1 MAIVAPS
8 ATAGTAA
15 AVEPG
20 DPFLFLEFAWVDAAT
35 IQAKVA
41 ASAPTTAAR
50 ILMFD
55 SSGTLKWFS
64 FTGTQS
70 IAITTD
76 GVNGLETACFN
87 AEGEETDH
95 NYHVY
100 AVGKAD
106 GTVGFIL
113 TDTDDYSAGPFT
125 GWSMPTGYTYC
136 SAPAWYVYNDSSGD
150 LLGFEDSG
158 GLCGWLEDD
167 TARTILAAGA
177 ATTYADITGDY
188 RNLAPVWA
196 KSAHLRVWVP
206 SGATMDISADG
217 SVAQFPI
224 NVSDGECYDTFEYP
238 YADMHYKK
246 TGTGGPYIRCQGW
259 TR

>member
-55 SSGTLKWFS
+55 SSGDLKWFS

-76 GVNGLETACFN
+76 GVNGLETVCLN

-113 TDTDDYSAGPFT
+113 TDTDDFSAGPFT

-136 SAPAWYVYNDSSGD
+136 SAPAWYVRNDGSGNIMPFH
-150 LLGFEDSG
+150 GSG
-158 GLCGWLEDD
+158 GLCTYLGTGNNL
-167 TARTILAAGA
+167 TVLLSGT
-177 ATTYADITGDY
+177 ATTYTDITAG
-188 RNLAPVWA
+188 
-196 KSAHLRVWVP
+196 LRVYVP
-206 SGATMDISADG
+206 EWATDCVLSAFIGDNEYAYITPD
-217 SVAQFPI
+217 ST
-224 NVSDGECYDTFEYP
+224 YDTIYLGPEMTSTDVTYP
-238 YADMHYKK
+238 ANADLFYKK
-246 TGTGGPYIRCQGW
+246 TSSGSSFNLWAPRW
-259 TR
+259 RR